1 MLQPTLSE
9 PVRPVAVAPA
19 GDAMLQVRNI
29 QSSYRRVPAIR
40 DISLTLNRGEI
51 VALVGGNGNGKSTTL
66 RAVAGLN
73 ALDGGS
79 ILLKGQDISSVPA
92 HERVKCGLVLVPE
105 GRRLFPRLTVEQ
117 NLMLGGF
124 TTSDAAKREETLQ
137 FAYDTFTVLGER
149 RRQQAGTLSGGEQQM
164 LAMCRGLMSQPDLL
178 MLDEPSWGV
187 APKLV
192 TRIFETIQLIRR
204 RGITVLLVEQNVHRA
219 LEIADRGYVMES
231 GVISMAGEARQ
242 MLNDPKVRAAYL
254 GE

>member
-1 MLQPTLSE
+1 MLE
-9 PVRPVAVAPA
+9 
-19 GDAMLQVRNI
+19 VRNI

-40 DISLTLNRGEI
+40 DVSLTLKQGEI
-51 VALVGGNGNGKSTTL
+51 VAIVGGNGNGKSTTL
-66 RAVAGLN
+66 RAIAGLN

-79 ILLKGQDISSVPA
+79 ITLKGQNLSSVPA
-92 HERVKCGLVLVPE
+92 HDRVKRGLVLVPE

-124 TTSDAAKREETLQ
+124 TTNDPHKRQETMQ

-149 RRQQAGTLSGGEQQM
+149 RKQQAGTLSGGEQQM

-192 TRIFETIQLIRR
+192 TRIFETIQQIRQ
-204 RGITVLLVEQNVHRA
+204 RGISILLVEQNIHRA
-219 LEIADRGYVMES
+219 LEIADRGYVIQTGRVVMEGS
-231 GVISMAGEARQ
+231 GADLLGNDEVRQ
-242 MLNDPKVRAAYL
+242 AYL
-254 GE
+254 GM

>member
-1 MLQPTLSE
+1 MLE
-9 PVRPVAVAPA
+9 
-19 GDAMLQVRNI
+19 VRNI

-40 DISLTLNRGEI
+40 DVSLTLNRGEI
-51 VALVGGNGNGKSTTL
+51 VAIVGGNGNGKSTTL
-66 RAVAGLN
+66 RAIAGLN

-79 ILLKGQDISSVPA
+79 ITLKGKDLASVPA
-92 HERVKCGLVLVPE
+92 HDRVRRGLVLVPE

-124 TTSDAAKREETLQ
+124 TTSDAQKRQETLQ

-192 TRIFETIQLIRR
+192 TRIFETIHTIRQ
-204 RGITVLLVEQNVHRA
+204 RGITILLVEQNVHRA
-219 LEIADRGYVMES
+219 LEIADRGYVIQTGRVVMEGS
-231 GVISMAGEARQ
+231 GKDLLGNDEIRQ
-242 MLNDPKVRAAYL
+242 AYL
-254 GE
+254 GM

>member
-1 MLQPTLSE
+1 MLE
-9 PVRPVAVAPA
+9 
-19 GDAMLQVRNI
+19 VRNI

-40 DISLTLNRGEI
+40 DVSLTLNKGEV
-51 VALVGGNGNGKSTTL
+51 VAIVGGNGNGKSTTL
-66 RAVAGLN
+66 RAIAGLN

-79 ILLKGQDISSVPA
+79 ITLKGRNLASVPA
-92 HERVKCGLVLVPE
+92 HDRVRQGLVLVPE

-124 TTSDAAKREETLQ
+124 TTTDAHKRQETLQ

-192 TRIFETIQLIRR
+192 TRIFETIQTIRA
-204 RGITVLLVEQNVHRA
+204 RGITILLVEQNIHRA
-219 LEIADRGYVMES
+219 LEIADRGYVIQTGRVVME
-231 GVISMAGEARQ
+231 GTGHDLLGNDEIRQ
-242 MLNDPKVRAAYL
+242 AYL
-254 GE
+254 GM

>member
-1 MLQPTLSE
+1 MTE
-9 PVRPVAVAPA
+9 P
-19 GDAMLQVRNI
+19 MLQVRNI

-40 DISLTLNRGEI
+40 DISLSLNRGEI
-51 VALVGGNGNGKSTTL
+51 VAIVGGNGNGKSTTL
-66 RAVAGLN
+66 RAIAGLN
-73 ALDGGS
+73 ALDGGA
-79 ILLKGQDISSVPA
+79 IRLKGQDISAVPA
-92 HERVKCGLVLVPE
+92 HERVKRGLVLVPE

-124 TTSDAAKREETLQ
+124 TTSDHHKRQETLQ

-192 TRIFETIQLIRR
+192 TRIFETVQQIRE
-204 RGITVLLVEQNVHRA
+204 RGITVLLVEQNIHRA
-219 LEIADRGYVMES
+219 LEIADRGYVIQTGRVVMEGS
-231 GVISMAGEARQ
+231 GTDLLGNDEVRQ
-242 MLNDPKVRAAYL
+242 AYL
-254 GE
+254 GM